1 VRIAGVGASGTVG
14 ETGRF
19 YPGLQFVDDDLVF
32 AGPMTITL
40 SAATHF
46 APETYRLFE
55 VTGDVTGLENVTC
68 VSEAGFTCTLSWADP
83 YVLVTLTPP

>member
-1 VRIAGVGASGTVG
+1 M
-14 ETGRF
+14 
-19 YPGLQFVDDDLVF
+19 QFVQGDLVIN
-32 AGPMTITL
+32 GPFTINL

-55 VTGDVTGLENVTC
+55 VTGDIVGNLSDITC
-68 VSEAGFTCTLSWADP
+68 VSEAGFTCTLSWEDP